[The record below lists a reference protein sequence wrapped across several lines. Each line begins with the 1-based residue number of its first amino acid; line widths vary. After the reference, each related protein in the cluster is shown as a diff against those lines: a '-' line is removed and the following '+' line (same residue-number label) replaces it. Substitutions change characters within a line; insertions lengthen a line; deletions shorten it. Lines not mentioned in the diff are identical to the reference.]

1 MKAKKTILQIPVE
14 NQIREL
20 DAKLLLATVAAK
32 RGFAS
37 VIGWRE
43 ELKSRI
49 SSFPKSIYVAKDLL
63 SGSRNMF
70 KIMHKLG
77 CKIVAWD
84 EEGLVHDSPE
94 IYYETNLSSETLKY
108 VSHLFA
114 WGLENAELWRQYPEL
129 PMGTPIH
136 VTGNPRGDLLRPDMH
151 AYYKKSA
158 EDLRNTYGNFILI
171 NTNFTTV
178 NAIIPAQN
186 PFLPESQPSEKL
198 TVARAARD
206 LNLEY
211 AKELRE
217 HCQSIFDDFQ
227 HLIPALEQSF
237 PNYIIV
243 VRPHPSESH
252 EIYNEIAAQCKQ
264 VRVTNEDNVIPWI
277 LASKAVIHN
286 GCTTGVEAYV
296 MGVPVLAYRATV
308 NEYYD
313 NRFFH
318 LPNLL
323 SHQCFDFEELQ
334 LILGKILA
342 GELGTADG
350 AEKKQLFEHHL
361 AAQDGPLACERI
373 LDILEKAL
381 DGHSELP
388 KPPLGDWL
396 KGHYRATRRILKR
409 RFKSQLQDSHDKS
422 KFNRHRYPGVSLQEV
437 RRRVSRFQQVLG
449 GVGNLEVDQIGKHIF
464 RITA

>member
-20 DAKLLLATVAAK
+20 DAKLLLTIIAAK
-32 RGFAS
+32 RGFTS

-49 SSFPKSIYVAKDLL
+49 SSFPRSIYVAKDLL

-70 KIMHKLG
+70 KIMQKLG

-94 IYYETNLSSETLKY
+94 IYYETSLSSESLKY

-129 PMGTPIH
+129 PIGTPIH
-136 VTGNPRGDLLRPDMH
+136 VTGNPRGDLLRPDMRI
-151 AYYKKSA
+151 YYKKSA
-158 EDLRNTYGNFILI
+158 EDLRNAYRNFILI
-171 NTNFTTV
+171 NTNFTSV

-186 PFLPESQPSEKL
+186 LFFPESQPGEKL
-198 TVARAARD
+198 ELARAARD
-206 LNLEY
+206 MSREY
-211 AKELRE
+211 AEGLRD
-217 HCQSIFDDFQ
+217 HIQSIFEDFQ
-227 HLIPALEQSF
+227 RLIPALEQEF
-237 PNYIIV
+237 PNYTIV

-264 VRVTNEDNVIPWI
+264 VRVTNEGNVIPWI
-277 LASKAVIHN
+277 LAAKAVIHN
-286 GCTTGVEAYV
+286 GCTTGVEAYM
-296 MGVPVLAYRATV
+296 MGVPVVAYRATV

-313 NRFFH
+313 NRFFR

-323 SHQCFDFEELQ
+323 SNQCFDFEELQ
-334 LILGKILA
+334 LTLGKILT
-342 GELGTADG
+342 GELGAADG
-350 AEKKQLFEHHL
+350 AETKELFDHYV

-373 LDILEKAL
+373 LDVLEKTL
-381 DGHSELP
+381 DGRSELP
-388 KPPLGDWL
+388 KPTFGDWL
-396 KGHYRATRRILKR
+396 KGYYKATRRTLKR
-409 RFKSQLQDSHDKS
+409 RFKSHLRSHDKS
-422 KFNRHRYPGVSLQEV
+422 KFDSHRYPGVSLEEV
-437 RRRVSRFQQVLG
+437 CRRVSRFQQVLG
-449 GVGNLEVDQIGKHIF
+449 ESKDLEVDQIGNHIF
-464 RITA
+464 RISS